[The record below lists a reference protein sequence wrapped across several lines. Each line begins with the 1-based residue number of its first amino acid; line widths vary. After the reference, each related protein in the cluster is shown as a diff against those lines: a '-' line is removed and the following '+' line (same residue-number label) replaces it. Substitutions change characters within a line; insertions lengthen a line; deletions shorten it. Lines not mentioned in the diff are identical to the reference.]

1 MRAPLRPVCLLGLV
15 VAAASWD
22 AVEPAPWCPPSA
34 LAAVGVQE
42 RGVGQGLGQGPVVV
56 DGWGMVVGLGLPAP
70 SPLVQRGS
78 QPLFAIVEK

>member
-1 MRAPLRPVCLLGLV
+1 M
-15 VAAASWD
+15 
-22 AVEPAPWCPPSA
+22 
-34 LAAVGVQE
+34 GVQE
-42 RGVGQGLGQGPVVV
+42 RGVGQVLGQVLGQGPVVV